1 MDASAQ
7 SPGVRFPPPFY
18 AILAVLI
25 GWLLQRQWP
34 LPAPEAGFRWIPGAL
49 LTSAAVLLMLAG
61 ALTLRRHRTTIRPD
75 RAATSL
81 VGDGPYAF
89 TRNPLYLAMVLVT
102 PGLGFLMAAPWVF
115 ILWPVVALILDR
127 RVIAREERHLEAVF
141 GETYGE
147 YKARVR
153 RWI

>member
-1 MDASAQ
+1 MDASAK

-18 AILAVLI
+18 AALAVLG

-34 LPAPEAGFRWIPGAL
+34 LPAPQGGFRWIPGAL
-49 LTSAAVLLMLAG
+49 LAGTAVMLMLAG

-75 RAATSL
+75 RAAAEL
-81 VGDGPYAF
+81 VMDGPYAF

-102 PGLGFLMAAPWVF
+102 PGLGFLLAAPWIF
-115 ILWPVVALILDR
+115 ILWPLVVLILDR
-127 RVIAREERHLEAVF
+127 FVIAREERHLDAVF
-141 GETYGE
+141 GGAYAE

>member
-1 MDASAQ
+1 MDAPSV

-18 AILAVLI
+18 AALAVLI

-34 LPAPEAGFRWIPGAL
+34 LSAPQGGLRWIPGAL
-49 LTSAAVLLMLAG
+49 LAGVAALLMLAG

-75 RAATSL
+75 RAATEL
-81 VGDGPYAF
+81 VMDGPYAF

-102 PGLGFLMAAPWVF
+102 PGLGFLLAVPWVF
-115 ILWPVVALILDR
+115 VLWPLVALILDR
-127 RVIAREERHLEAVF
+127 VVIAREERHLNAVF
-141 GETYGE
+141 GKAYVE